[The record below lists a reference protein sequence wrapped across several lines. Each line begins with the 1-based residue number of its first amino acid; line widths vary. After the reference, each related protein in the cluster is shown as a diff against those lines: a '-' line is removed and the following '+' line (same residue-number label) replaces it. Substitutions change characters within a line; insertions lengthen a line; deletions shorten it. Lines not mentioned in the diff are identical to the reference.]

1 MRPAEMANTRE
12 RPALQIAAITDRAS
26 LKEVQR
32 YTATAD
38 RKRLAKSAIEKIRAI
53 RRGD

>member
-12 RPALQIAAITDRAS
+12 RPAFQIAAITDRAS

-32 YTATAD
+32 YTTTN